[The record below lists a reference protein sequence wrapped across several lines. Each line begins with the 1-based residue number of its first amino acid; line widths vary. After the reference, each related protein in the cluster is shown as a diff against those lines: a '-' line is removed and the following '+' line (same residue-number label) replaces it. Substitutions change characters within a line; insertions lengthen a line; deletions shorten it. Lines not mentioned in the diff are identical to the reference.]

1 MLLASIPSSDACRD
15 GCSLGRRFGGLIM
28 ANVLFLELGFPVLLV
43 NARMVEVQGQRV
55 PDVNLRHLQE
65 AAFSSLVKKPGR
77 LSGSEVRFIRKYLR
91 MRQTDLAKVLNM
103 ANHSVVSQW
112 ESRGDEPSGMD
123 YNTEV
128 VLRIWMAARAG
139 LADRLLDLIENE
151 LKDLSSDAARE
162 PLRITMDEAA

>member
-1 MLLASIPSSDACRD
+1 
-15 GCSLGRRFGGLIM
+15 M

-43 NARMVEVQGQRV
+43 NARMVEVQGERV

-65 AAFSSLVKKPGR
+65 AAFRLLVGKPGR

-91 MRQTDLAKVLNM
+91 MRQADLAKVLNM

-112 ESRGDEPSGMD
+112 ESRGDEPAGMD

-128 VLRIWMAARAG
+128 VLRIWMAARVG
-139 LADRLLDLIENE
+139 LADRLLDLLDKE
-151 LKDLSSDAARE
+151 LKDLSSDGARE

>member
-1 MLLASIPSSDACRD
+1 
-15 GCSLGRRFGGLIM
+15 
-28 ANVLFLELGFPVLLV
+28 
-43 NARMVEVQGQRV
+43 
-55 PDVNLRHLQE
+55 
-65 AAFSSLVKKPGR
+65 
-77 LSGSEVRFIRKYLR
+77 
-91 MRQTDLAKVLNM
+91 M